1 MFVLV
6 NELFFN
12 TLKTSIIH
20 RTYYQAGGNLPLT
33 YLQFIK
39 MKKKHLFFLT
49 LMMHIS
55 YCSNAQNIVP
65 NYSFE
70 EEIDTTYCSWMG
82 NDINGSC
89 YEPRIEDFL
98 SDWFQPS
105 FGTSDIY
112 NETKDPGCFASTYS
126 TDPYAFGH
134 QSPLTKQNY
143 AGIATYTGIGVSS
156 YREYIGV
163 QLHIEIF
170 PNIKYDCQ
178 MSVSLGDYCDSATN
192 NIGMALTDSLINFCD
207 LHGVLDIP
215 TAVNSSDVI
224 LNDTSWHTIRDTV
237 TLADEASYLYIGNF
251 LPTSSTTVVSHSG
264 DQPAAY
270 YYIEDVIIT
279 PVYDSIIVH
288 TICGGDSISFS
299 SINGND
305 YSVYDMNSFDL
316 LVSSNTLSTYLPT
329 SSSIYMQVFDGIAIK
344 HEVYIGDYLPTI
356 DLGLD
361 TVLCQ
366 GDTLTLDAA
375 HFNVDYLWQDNST
388 ASTFDVSQQGNYWV
402 QLTNSCGSVSDTI
415 NVSLLPDNDILCQ
428 GEITAIDE
436 YEHDKIKFEYFPNPA
451 SSEVTVILTGLA
463 NGQGDKFE
471 IVDNLG
477 RVHTTTTIWADEP
490 LILSIEN
497 LAKGI
502 YFLKLNTERGLIV
515 KKLIIQ

>member
-1 MFVLV
+1 
-6 NELFFN
+6 
-12 TLKTSIIH
+12 
-20 RTYYQAGGNLPLT
+20 
-33 YLQFIK
+33 
-39 MKKKHLFFLT
+39 MKKKHLLFLA
-49 LMMHIS
+49 LMTYIS
-55 YCSNAQNIVP
+55 YFSNAQNIVP

-70 EEIDTTYCSWMG
+70 EEIDTTYCDWMG
-82 NDINGSC
+82 NTINGSC
-89 YEPRIEDFL
+89 YEPRIDDFL
-98 SDWFQPS
+98 SDWFQPN

-112 NETKDPGCFASTYS
+112 NETKDPNCYASTYS
-126 TDPYAFGH
+126 THPFAFGN

-143 AGIATYTGIGVSS
+143 AGIATYASS
-156 YREYIGV
+156 SGSNTYREYLGV
-163 QLHIEIF
+163 QLHVEIF

-192 NIGMALTDSLINFCD
+192 NIGMALTDSLINFCELND
-207 LHGVLDIP
+207 VLNIP
-215 TAVNSSDVI
+215 IAINSSDVI

-237 TLADEASYLYIGNF
+237 TLTEEANYLYIGNF
-251 LPTSSTTVVSHSG
+251 FPTSLTSVVALSG

-279 PVYDSIIVH
+279 PIYDSIIVH

-329 SSSIYMQVFDGIAIK
+329 SQSIYMQVFDNIAIK

-356 DLGLD
+356 GLGLD

-366 GDTLTLDAA
+366 GDTLTLDAVDSGA
-375 HFNVDYLWQDNST
+375 DYLWQDNST
-388 ASTFDVSQQGNYWV
+388 ASTFDVSQQGDYWV
-402 QLTNSCGSVSDTI
+402 QATNSCGSVSDTI
-415 NVSLLPDNDILCQ
+415 NVSLLPDNDTLCQ

-451 SSEVTVILTGLA
+451 SSELTVILTGLA
-463 NGQGDKFE
+463 NGQGYEFE

-477 RVHTTTTIWADEP
+477 RVHTTTTILAHEP

-497 LAKGI
+497 FAKGI
-502 YFLKLNTERGLIV
+502 YFLKLNTGKGLMV